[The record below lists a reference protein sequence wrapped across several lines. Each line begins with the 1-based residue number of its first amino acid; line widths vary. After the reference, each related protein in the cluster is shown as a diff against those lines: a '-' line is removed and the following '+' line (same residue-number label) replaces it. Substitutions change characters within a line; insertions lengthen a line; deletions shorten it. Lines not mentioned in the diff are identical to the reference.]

1 MPTLS
6 EYQKLA
12 NDDVTAGVFDNI
24 ITASELAPFLQFS
37 SFSGNSLVYNRENT
51 LGAAATHQV
60 GDVWSDTEPSYTK
73 KTVSLT
79 TVGVQ
84 HPLDRFA
91 MQTADNVQ
99 SQEAVLLSKMAKS
112 IVRKLEDLL
121 ISGNSGSTSTEP
133 EGLTSLLISDSRLL
147 MMDDGSQ
154 PASITG
160 AETELTL
167 DRLDAM
173 IDLVENGKPDFL
185 MMNKTMRRKM
195 TSLARATGSGVV
207 LTSADMFGHQYVVYN
222 GIPVVIND
230 FVSNSEQYEQGDSQ
244 WPSSSATTIYAIK
257 TGQEKQ
263 GWTVIHNGS
272 VLDPDIQRLGTKFDK
287 NEDVYRM
294 AVYLNAVV
302 YSAKSC
308 AGLAGIDSAA

>member
-12 NDDVTAGVFDNI
+12 NDDVIAGVFDNI
-24 ITASELAPFLQFS
+24 ITASELAPFLQFR
-37 SFSGNSLVYNRENT
+37 SFSGNSLVYNREST

-60 GDVWSDTEPSYTK
+60 GDTWAETEPTYTT

-79 TVGVQ
+79 TVGIQ

-91 MQTADNVQ
+91 MQTVDNVQ

-112 IVRKLEDLL
+112 IARKLEDLL
-121 ISGNSGSTSTEP
+121 ITGNSGSVSTEP

-154 PASITG
+154 PSTIAG
-160 AETELTL
+160 DETELTL
-167 DRLDAM
+167 DRLDAL
-173 IDLVENGKPDFL
+173 IDLGEQGKPDFL

-195 TSLARATGSGVV
+195 TALARATGSGVV
-207 LTSADMFGHQYVVYN
+207 LNSAEMFGHQYVVYN
-222 GIPVVIND
+222 GITVVIND
-230 FVSNSEQYEQGDSQ
+230 YISNAETYENSGA
-244 WPSSSATTIYAIK
+244 WGSSSATTIYAVK
-257 TGQEKQ
+257 TGEEKQ
-263 GWTVIHNGS
+263 GWTVIHNGG
-272 VLDPDIQRLGTKFDK
+272 VLEPDVQRLGTKFDK
-287 NEDVYRM
+287 NEDAYRM

-308 AGLAGIDSAA
+308 AALAGIDSAA

>member
-60 GDVWSDTEPSYTK
+60 GDIWSDTEPTYTK

-91 MQTADNVQ
+91 LQTADNVQ

-308 AGLAGIDSAA
+308 AGLAVIDSAA

>member
-37 SFSGNSLVYNRENT
+37 SFSGNSLVYNREST

-60 GDVWSDTEPSYTK
+60 GDIWADTEPTYTK

-112 IVRKLEDLL
+112 IIRKLEDLL
-121 ISGNSGSTSTEP
+121 ITGNSGSTSTEP

-154 PASITG
+154 PATITG

-173 IDLVENGKPDFL
+173 IDLVESGAPDFL
-185 MMNKTMRRKM
+185 MMNKTMRRKL
-195 TSLARATGSGVV
+195 TSLARATGSGV
-207 LTSADMFGHQYVVYN
+207 LLNSAEMFGHQYVLYN

-230 FVSNSEQYEQGDSQ
+230 YITNSEQYEQGDSQ

-263 GWTVIHNGS
+263 GWTVIHNGA

>member
-12 NDDVTAGVFDNI
+12 NDDVIAGVFDNI
-24 ITASELAPFLQFS
+24 ITASELAPFLQFR
-37 SFSGNSLVYNRENT
+37 SFSGNSLVYNREST

-60 GDVWSDTEPSYTK
+60 GDTWAETEPTYTK

-79 TVGVQ
+79 TVGIQ

-91 MQTADNVQ
+91 MQTVDNVQ
-99 SQEAVLLSKMAKS
+99 SQEAVLLAKMAKS
-112 IVRKLEDLL
+112 IARKLEDLL
-121 ISGNSGSTSTEP
+121 VTGNSGSVSTEP

-154 PASITG
+154 PSTITG
-160 AETELTL
+160 DETELTL
-167 DRLDAM
+167 DRLDAL
-173 IDLVENGKPDFL
+173 IDLVEQGKPDFL

-195 TSLARATGSGVV
+195 TALARATGSGVV
-207 LTSADMFGHQYVVYN
+207 LNSAEMFGHQYVVYN

-230 FVSNSEQYEQGDSQ
+230 YISNAETYENSGA
-244 WPSSSATTIYAIK
+244 WGSSSATTIYAVK
-257 TGQEKQ
+257 TGEEKQ
-263 GWTVIHNGS
+263 GWTVIHNGG
-272 VLDPDIQRLGTKFDK
+272 VLEPDVQRLGTKFDK
-287 NEDVYRM
+287 NEDSYRM
-294 AVYLNAVV
+294 AVYLNAVI

-308 AGLAGIDSAA
+308 AALAGIDSAA

>member
-24 ITASELAPFLQFS
+24 ITASELAPFLQFT
-37 SFSGNSLVYNRENT
+37 SFSGNSLVYNREST

-60 GDVWSDTEPSYTK
+60 GDIWADTEPTYTK

-79 TVGVQ
+79 TVGIQ

-112 IVRKLEDLL
+112 IARKLEDLL
-121 ISGNSGSTSTEP
+121 VTGNSGSTSTEP

-154 PASITG
+154 PSTIAG

-185 MMNKTMRRKM
+185 MMNKTMRRKI
-195 TSLARATGSGVV
+195 TALARATGSGVI
-207 LTSADMFGHQYVVYN
+207 LNSADMFGHQYTLYN
-222 GIPVVIND
+222 GIPIVIND
-230 FVSNSEQYEQGDSQ
+230 YISNSETYENSGA
-244 WPSSSATTIYAIK
+244 WGSSSATTIYALK
-257 TGQEKQ
+257 TGEANQ
-263 GWTVIHNGS
+263 GWTVIHNGDVFS
-272 VLDPDIQRLGTKFDK
+272 PQVQELGTKVDK
-287 NEDVYRM
+287 NEDTYRM
-294 AVYLNAVV
+294 VVYLNSVL
-302 YSAKSC
+302 YSAKVC